1 MADFGAPKGKRLCQ
15 MRLIKATW
23 QFDNRGWKRSVL
35 KNKGSNRAIL
45 GRLKGEVVSN
55 EVDEGN
61 WAI

>member
-1 MADFGAPKGKRLCQ
+1 